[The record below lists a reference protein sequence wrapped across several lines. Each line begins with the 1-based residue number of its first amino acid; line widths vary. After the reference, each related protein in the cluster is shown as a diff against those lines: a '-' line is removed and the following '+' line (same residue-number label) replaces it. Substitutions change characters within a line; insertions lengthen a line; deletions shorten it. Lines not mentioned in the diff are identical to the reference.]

1 VIKPTEISLEK
12 IADDLHNGRLWTE
25 LRSSWAIA
33 LLYRVPSLPLVW
45 LAARIGISPTTVTL
59 LALALAFSMPLQAVF
74 LPLGIGA
81 WAVALSGILFQIL
94 DCVDGTLAR
103 VTGQSSKRGA
113 DLDFLVD
120 MAQWGLLYLAIGLLA
135 DRTLDDTW
143 NWTAIAALA
152 AWLRLMARL
161 VRDRLDQPTDD
172 DRPAQLTPAQLPGA
186 FVAGLSGLVPFL
198 ALTGGGLGWAV
209 SALLIYSVL
218 DLVEGLL
225 PLLHRPNE
233 K

>member
-1 VIKPTEISLEK
+1 
-12 IADDLHNGRLWTE
+12 
-25 LRSSWAIA
+25 
-33 LLYRVPSLPLVW
+33 
-45 LAARIGISPTTVTL
+45 
-59 LALALAFSMPLQAVF
+59 
-74 LPLGIGA
+74 
-81 WAVALSGILFQIL
+81 
-94 DCVDGTLAR
+94 
-103 VTGQSSKRGA
+103 
-113 DLDFLVD
+113 
-120 MAQWGLLYLAIGLLA
+120 
-135 DRTLDDTW
+135 
-143 NWTAIAALA
+143 
-152 AWLRLMARL
+152 